1 MKCASVSSAR
11 RWNQECLP
19 ACLCWGGASSS
30 SRRAAALLYAR
41 APARTRARAFAFAAG
56 NGPPASSVAHDD
68 NDDETHAPSATKSKI
83 VCGPES
89 SSRDE
94 KKKKKKKSHRTTRR
108 IIAWLTPPLK
118 KCETHDQVPASFL
131 PFVLCFFPLPHVFS
145 RNGERGDLCWVDL
158 FSGLPM
164 SGFGFVW
171 CSFMATILPTDVMHT
186 QAKN

>member
-1 MKCASVSSAR
+1 
-11 RWNQECLP
+11 
-19 ACLCWGGASSS
+19 
-30 SRRAAALLYAR
+30 
-41 APARTRARAFAFAAG
+41 
-56 NGPPASSVAHDD
+56 
-68 NDDETHAPSATKSKI
+68 
-83 VCGPES
+83 
-89 SSRDE
+89 
-94 KKKKKKKSHRTTRR
+94 
-108 IIAWLTPPLK
+108 LTPPVK

-145 RNGERGDLCWVDL
+145 RNGERGDSCWVDL

>member
-1 MKCASVSSAR
+1 
-11 RWNQECLP
+11 
-19 ACLCWGGASSS
+19 
-30 SRRAAALLYAR
+30 LYAR
-41 APARTRARAFAFAAG
+41 APARARARAFAFAAG
-56 NGPPASSVAHDD
+56 NGPPASSAAHDE

-89 SSRDE
+89 SSSDE
-94 KKKKKKKSHRTTRR
+94 KKKKKSHRTTRR

-145 RNGERGDLCWVDL
+145 RNGERGDSCWVDL

-171 CSFMATILPTDVMHT
+171 CSFMAAILPTDVMHT